1 MSAPN
6 MESAEELRQEAWEI
20 RQKIGQPQQGR
31 EAQEAW
37 DNMQEKHLALVEEE
51 IKEMEMKKQTDL
63 ERAADLIQMT
73 VLRRSDMNNLVNKRW
88 RREHGLR

>member
-1 MSAPN
+1 
-6 MESAEELRQEAWEI
+6 MESVEELRQEAWEI
-20 RQKIGQPQQGR
+20 HQKIGKPQQGR

-37 DNMQEKHLALVEEE
+37 DAMQEKHLALVEEK
-51 IKEMEMKKQTDL
+51 IKEMEMKKKTDL

>member
-1 MSAPN
+1 
-6 MESAEELRQEAWEI
+6 MESVEELRQEAWEI
-20 RQKIGQPQQGR
+20 HQKIGKPQQGK

-37 DNMQEKHLALVEEE
+37 DTMQEKHLALVEEE

-63 ERAADLIQMT
+63 EEAADLIQMT

>member
-1 MSAPN
+1 MKAV
-6 MESAEELRQEAWEI
+6 EELRQEAWEI
-20 RQKIGQPQQGR
+20 HQKIGKPQQGR

-37 DNMQEKHLALVEEE
+37 DTMQKKHLALVEEK
-51 IKEMEMKKQTDL
+51 IKEMEMKKKTDL